1 MFSVIMAGGVG
12 QRFWPRSR
20 RQHPKQLLDL
30 TGQGSMIKLTVDRL
44 KNLSAPEEILIIA
57 NRSQRS
63 AIEKEVAGRVPA
75 ENIIGEPEGRNTAP
89 AIGLGAVL
97 LERRRPNSTMLVL
110 PADHIIE
117 PIEKFEIAIRTASS
131 FVSGT
136 DVLLTFGIRPSRP
149 DTGYGYIHAGEEI
162 YGEGGSKIFRTREF
176 LEKPDA
182 ETANRF
188 IREGTYFWNSGMFLW
203 RTGSILAQINKYLP
217 ELSRLLST
225 IEQSLESEDLDSIL
239 TSFYCEAPSVSI
251 DYGIMEKADNV
262 AVLEADFQWNDV
274 GSWEYIRDI
283 LPPDAE
289 GNAVVG
295 EHVLIDSRENTVF
308 SPDRLI
314 GMVGV
319 ENLVVVDGGDSILIC
334 KRDRVQ
340 DVRKVVQQLKRQ
352 KMESLF

>member
-20 RQHPKQLLDL
+20 RKHPKQLLDL

-44 KNLSAPEEILIIA
+44 KNLSAPEEILIIT
-57 NRSQRS
+57 NRAQRR

-117 PIEKFEIAIRTASS
+117 PLDKFEIAIRTAASY
-131 FVSGT
+131 VTET

-149 DTGYGYIHAGEEI
+149 DTGYGYIHAGEEVHS
-162 YGEGGSKIFRTREF
+162 EGGLKIFRTRAF

-188 IREGTYFWNSGMFLW
+188 LREGTYFWNSGMFLW
-203 RTGSILAQINKYLP
+203 RTGSIITEIRKYMP
-217 ELSRLLST
+217 ELYRLLSN
-225 IEQSLESEDLDSIL
+225 IERSLADDDLDSIL
-239 TSFYCEAPSVSI
+239 ASSYSEAPSVSI
-251 DYGIMEKADNV
+251 DYGIMEKAENV

-283 LPPDAE
+283 RPPDSE

-295 EHVLIDSRENTVF
+295 EHVLVDSRDNTVF

-319 ENLVVVDGGDSILIC
+319 ENLVVIDGGDSILIC
-334 KRDRVQ
+334 RRDRVQ

>member
-20 RQHPKQLLDL
+20 RKHPKQLLDL

-44 KNLSAPEEILIIA
+44 KNLSAPEEILIIT
-57 NRSQRS
+57 NRNQRS
-63 AIEKEVAGRVPA
+63 AIENEVAGQVPA

-97 LERRRPNSTMLVL
+97 LERRNPNSTMLVL

-117 PIEKFEIAIRTASS
+117 PIEKFEITIRTAASY
-131 FVSGT
+131 VSDK

-149 DTGYGYIHAGEEI
+149 DTGYGYIHAGDEI
-162 YGEGGSKIFRTREF
+162 YSDDGLKIYQARAF
-176 LEKPDA
+176 LEKPDV

-188 IREGTYFWNSGMFLW
+188 LSEGTYFWNSGMFLW
-203 RTGSILAQINKYLP
+203 RTGSIIAEIRRYLP
-217 ELSRLLST
+217 ELSRLLSL
-225 IEQSLESEDLDSIL
+225 IERSLDSEDLDSIL
-239 TSFYCEAPSVSI
+239 ASSYSEAPSVSI
-251 DYGIMEKADNV
+251 DYGIMEKAEHV
-262 AVLEADFQWNDV
+262 AVMEADFQWNDV

-283 LPPDAE
+283 RTPDSD

-295 EHVLIDSRENTVF
+295 EHVLIDSRDNTVF

-334 KRDRVQ
+334 RRDRVQ
-340 DVRKVVQQLKRQ
+340 DVRKVVQQLKRK
-352 KMESLF
+352 KMDSLF